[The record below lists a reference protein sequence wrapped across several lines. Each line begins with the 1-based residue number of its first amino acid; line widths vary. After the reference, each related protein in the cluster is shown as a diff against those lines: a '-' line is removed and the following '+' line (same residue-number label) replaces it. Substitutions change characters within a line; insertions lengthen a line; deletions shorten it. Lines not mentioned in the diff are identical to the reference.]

1 MTTQA
6 RAGHGR
12 TTRHTTTT
20 AGTGLRRARHGTVAA
35 VVGLLLTAAT
45 ACTTGG
51 DSGDQDGQGP
61 GGGTDRPTASSTPTT
76 TDTDAG
82 GKVRGFAK
90 TWRPRLQNLAE
101 QADISPCQRP
111 STTACA
117 QAIEDIM
124 AVSDDLSNALEDAGA
139 FGDYPKTVAQ
149 ITKLD
154 LAQVEYNTAG
164 CEGDPG
170 ADADG
175 SPCFRHALAVTMG
188 PTMLDLAL
196 ATDEPGPIPES

>member
-12 TTRHTTTT
+12 TAQHTTT
-20 AGTGLRRARHGTVAA
+20 AGLRRARHGTVAA

-51 DSGDQDGQGP
+51 DSGDQDGQSP
-61 GGGTDRPTASSTPTT
+61 DGGKDRPAASSTPTAT
-76 TDTDAG
+76 TDPDAG

-90 TWRPRLQNLAE
+90 TWRPRLQALAD

-124 AVSDDLSNALEDAGA
+124 AVSDDLSNALEEASA
-139 FGDYPKTVAQ
+139 FDDYPKTAAQ
-149 ITKLD
+149 ITRLD

-175 SPCFRHALAVTMG
+175 SPCFRYALAVTMG

-196 ATDEPGPIPES
+196 ATDEPGPIPEG